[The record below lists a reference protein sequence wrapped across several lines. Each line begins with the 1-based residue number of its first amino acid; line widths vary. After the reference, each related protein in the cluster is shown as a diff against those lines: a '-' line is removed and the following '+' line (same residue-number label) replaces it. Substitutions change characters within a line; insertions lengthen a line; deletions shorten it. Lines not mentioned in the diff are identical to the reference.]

1 MVQVLCPQIQKLI
14 SALRSKEACVAVSE
28 RIPSGDLT
36 YLLKMA
42 IEIYWNYPLKTV
54 IFHSHVNVYQRIS
67 NEGSA
72 ISILPQAWRL
82 TGVAEAAAAVSDCI
96 IEPSR
101 LCSTGTTGP
110 SPRKIHPSQSEMG
123 LAWLSVMS
131 APQNSHICWGFFMVF
146 LPCTLKTKS
155 ICTLGSDAPRGE
167 SFPQNTWH
175 LPGISVCVWWW
186 LATGTMWGPRW
197 IAFSWWT

>member
-1 MVQVLCPQIQKLI
+1 LLPRQHPSANMVQVLCPQIQKLI

-146 LPCTLKTKS
+146 LPCTLKKNPSAPWAQMHQGVSRFHKTPGTS
-155 ICTLGSDAPRGE
+155 LGLA
-167 SFPQNTWH
+167 F
-175 LPGISVCVWWW
+175 VCDDD
-186 LATGTMWGPRW
+186 
-197 IAFSWWT
+197 